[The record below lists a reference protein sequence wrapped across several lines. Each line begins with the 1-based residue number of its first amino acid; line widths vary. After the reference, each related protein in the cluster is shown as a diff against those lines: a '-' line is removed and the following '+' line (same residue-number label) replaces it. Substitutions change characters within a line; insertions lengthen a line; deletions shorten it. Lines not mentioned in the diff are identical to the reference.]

1 MLRYLLNRL
10 MLAIPTLLGV
20 ATLTFF
26 MLALLPGDAVE
37 TMLRADGGN
46 PTPEIIAAE
55 RARLGLDRPI
65 LVQFGDFLWGL
76 FTGDLGSSSWT
87 GKPVLDEI
95 MLRLPVTLEL
105 AVLGMIIAV
114 VIALPLG
121 TLAGIFHGTWL
132 DNLIRIFAF
141 GGIALPS
148 FWLGMMLA
156 LAMLWFFNW
165 LPPLGSNSL
174 FSDPIRVLQQ
184 LTLPALAVG
193 YRYAAMLV
201 RMMRASVIEAMSE
214 DYVRTARA
222 KGLPASSI
230 VRRHIVPN
238 SLLPTVTIIGLE
250 FALMVGSLVVI
261 EQVFSLNGLGR
272 LFVESVAR
280 SDLIVIQGIVVVLT
294 IIFIAINLLVDLA
307 YAAID
312 PRIRL
317 GRG

>member
-1 MLRYLLNRL
+1 
-10 MLAIPTLLGV
+10 
-20 ATLTFF
+20 
-26 MLALLPGDAVE
+26 
-37 TMLRADGGN
+37 
-46 PTPEIIAAE
+46 
-55 RARLGLDRPI
+55 
-65 LVQFGDFLWGL
+65 
-76 FTGDLGSSSWT
+76 
-87 GKPVLDEI
+87 
-95 MLRLPVTLEL
+95 
-105 AVLGMIIAV
+105 
-114 VIALPLG
+114 LPLG

>member
-1 MLRYLLNRL
+1 